1 MLLIDS
7 RYPIILGSLYSNSTK
22 PYKNIE
28 TENQFKAIVS
38 KEKLTIEFDDQEKI
52 LSIKTSDDNYIKI
65 KETDKE
71 IEITD
76 INENKIITSSDGI
89 NISSSK
95 DVTIDAKGKIIL
107 KGSQG
112 IQADGGSKVTIKAGA
127 IEMN

>member
-1 MLLIDS
+1 MLYERNLE
-7 RYPIILGSLYSNSTK
+7 RTYCH
-22 PYKNIE
+22 IE